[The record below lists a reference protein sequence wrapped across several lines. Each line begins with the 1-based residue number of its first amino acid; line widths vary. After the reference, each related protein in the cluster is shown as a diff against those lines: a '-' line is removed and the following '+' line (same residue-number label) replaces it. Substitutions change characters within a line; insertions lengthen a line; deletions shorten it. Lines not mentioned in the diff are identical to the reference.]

1 MAQAT
6 AQPQAPAAS
15 GPAPTQ
21 FVSTSLYVGD
31 LEPNVSEAQLYEM
44 FSQVGQVVSIRVC
57 RDLITRRSLGYSYVN
72 YNNAQDGMYAEC
84 DYHCIASLDFGFVSV
99 FS

>member
-1 MAQAT
+1 MAQAPVPVQQQQA
-6 AQPQAPAAS
+6 AQAAA
-15 GPAPTQ
+15 GAAPTQ

-57 RDLITRRSLGYSYVN
+57 RDLITRRSLGYAYVN
-72 YNNAQDGMYAEC
+72 YNNAQDGMFREPDAFDLEWSF
-84 DYHCIASLDFGFVSV
+84 HLF
-99 FS
+99 

>member
-1 MAQAT
+1 MAQAQVQGQQQV
-6 AQPQAPAAS
+6 AQAAA
-15 GPAPTQ
+15 GAAPTQ

-57 RDLITRRSLGYSYVN
+57 RDLITRRSLGYAYVN
-72 YNNAQDGMYAEC
+72 YNNAQDGTSVDC
-84 DYHCIASLDFGFVSV
+84 LVFVTWSGV
-99 FS
+99 WICY